1 MKPNIFQRL
10 MMTLLLPVLSA
21 PTLSKST
28 ASAIPAKEVTVRIT
42 NIDVKRS
49 GSITL
54 MLFSNTGFPKDHNKA
69 VMIDKK
75 TALQSTLEF
84 PVKINLETFALK
96 VLHDENDDGQVT
108 KNWTG
113 ILPAEGL
120 GFSNGAKIRFGPPSF
135 KKAKLRL
142 NNITDTINIAL
153 IYP

>member
-1 MKPNIFQRL
+1 
-10 MMTLLLPVLSA
+10 MTLLLPVLSA
-21 PTLSKST
+21 PALSTSTLSSV
-28 ASAIPAKEVTVRIT
+28 SAKEVTVRIT

-54 MLFSNTGFPKDHNKA
+54 MLFSSEGFPKDHSKA
-69 VMIDKK
+69 VMIEKK
-75 TALQSTLEF
+75 IASKSTLEF
-84 PVKINLETFALK
+84 PLTINLETFALK

-113 ILPAEGL
+113 IFPAEGL

-135 KKAKLRL
+135 KKAKLGL
-142 NNITDTINIAL
+142 NDITDSIDIAL